1 MRSETQIPTE
11 EGQLQVFRI
20 STQSDKLRTQGEKK
34 NKGVAGMKIDQ
45 SKISK

>member
-11 EGQLQVFRI
+11 EGQLQVFWI
-20 STQSDKLRTQGEKK
+20 STLSDKLRTQGEK
-34 NKGVAGMKIDQ
+34 NKGVAGIKIDQ